1 MIHGVPKKIPR
12 GAKMAKKRYVGFER
26 RCFARI
32 HKDFILD
39 LKETD
44 LRTELGISKQEEQRL
59 IGKTVNISASGLL
72 FETEQAFAIGTIL
85 NLTIK
90 IPGWQ
95 KYMAAVSGTKHLT
108 GGTTFTAL
116 TKVIRNEE
124 IRPEQ
129 IYDIGVVFVNI
140 DPCKKQ
146 ALKQYINDNS

>member
-1 MIHGVPKKIPR
+1 
-12 GAKMAKKRYVGFER
+12 MAKKRYVGFER
-26 RCFARI
+26 RCYARI
-32 HKDFILD
+32 HRDFILD

-44 LRTELGISKQEEQRL
+44 LRTELGITKKEEQRL

-72 FETEQAFAIGTIL
+72 FETERTFAIGTIL

-90 IPGWQ
+90 IPKWQ
-95 KYMAAVSGTKHLT
+95 KYMAAATETKHLP

-124 IRPEQ
+124 IRPQ
-129 IYDIGVVFVNI
+129 QLYDIGVVFINI

-146 ALKQYINDNS
+146 ALKHYINDNS

>member
-1 MIHGVPKKIPR
+1 
-12 GAKMAKKRYVGFER
+12 
-26 RCFARI
+26 
-32 HKDFILD
+32 
-39 LKETD
+39 
-44 LRTELGISKQEEQRL
+44 L

-72 FETEQAFAIGTIL
+72 FETGQAFAISTIL

-95 KYMAAVSGTKHLT
+95 KYMAAVSATRHLT

-124 IRPEQ
+124 ITPGQ
-129 IYDIGVVFVNI
+129 LYDIGVVFVNI

-146 ALKQYINDNS
+146 ALNKYINDNS

>member
-1 MIHGVPKKIPR
+1 
-12 GAKMAKKRYVGFER
+12 MAKKRYVGFER

-32 HKDFILD
+32 HRDFILD

-44 LRTELGISKQEEQRL
+44 LRTELGITKKEEQHL

-72 FETEQAFAIGTIL
+72 FETERPFALGTIL

-95 KYMAAVSGTKHLT
+95 KYMAAVSETKHLP

-124 IRPEQ
+124 LRPGQ
-129 IYDIGVVFVNI
+129 LYDIGVVFINI

-146 ALKQYINDNS
+146 ALNRYINDNS